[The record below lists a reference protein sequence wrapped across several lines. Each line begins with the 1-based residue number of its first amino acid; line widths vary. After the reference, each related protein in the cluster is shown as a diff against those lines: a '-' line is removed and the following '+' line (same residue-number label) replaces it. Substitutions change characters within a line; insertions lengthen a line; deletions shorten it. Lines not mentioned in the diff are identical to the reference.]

1 MCQIVCTLLSCNS
14 VMANVTDDVS
24 VPVVDIDDNGTFKY
38 VLIKI
43 SNAGTANKKNAT
55 YLVRGH
61 CWADYHMDLVEECE
75 RQVRDKKSDLRIQ
88 CVGGG
93 RIRHDRDRK
102 NITVYGYS
110 VGYGQAD
117 HALTCKILKTYN
129 QDYTIDWHNEGY

>member
-1 MCQIVCTLLSCNS
+1 MTNLTAVG
-14 VMANVTDDVS
+14 VS
-24 VPVVDIDDNGTFKY
+24 VPAVEIDDNGTFKY

-43 SNAGTANKKNAT
+43 SKAGKENATT

-61 CWADYHMDLVEECE
+61 SWADYHVDLVEECE
-75 RQVRDKKSDLRIQ
+75 SQIRDKSLKVE

-102 NITVYGYS
+102 SISVYGYS

-117 HALTCKILKTYN
+117 HAITCKILKTYYH
-129 QDYTIDWHNEGY
+129 DYTVEWSNEGY